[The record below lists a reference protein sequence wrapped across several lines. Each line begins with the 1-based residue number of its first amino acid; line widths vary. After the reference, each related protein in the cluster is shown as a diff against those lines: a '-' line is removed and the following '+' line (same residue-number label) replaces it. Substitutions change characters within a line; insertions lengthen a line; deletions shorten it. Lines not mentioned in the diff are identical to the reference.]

1 MNPTIGS
8 RMQQACDSMAE
19 KPGEVVQNH
28 KVGTRARGGNF
39 ETEAKVATPSREW
52 TPGTMSM
59 DGWIYESHERW
70 SMNST
75 GTQ

>member
-1 MNPTIGS
+1 MGILEP
-8 RMQQACDSMAE
+8 
-19 KPGEVVQNH
+19 
-28 KVGTRARGGNF
+28 
-39 ETEAKVATPSREW
+39 EAKVATPLWEW